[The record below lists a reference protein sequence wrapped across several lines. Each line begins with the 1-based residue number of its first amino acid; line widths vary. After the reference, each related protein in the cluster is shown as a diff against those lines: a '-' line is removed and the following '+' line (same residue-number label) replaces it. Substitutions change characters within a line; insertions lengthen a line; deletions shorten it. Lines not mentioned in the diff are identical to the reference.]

1 MQDEPGVLNRISSL
15 VRRRNFNIESIVAG
29 RTEKE
34 GITRMTLVV
43 NEPDINKRKT
53 IINNIKRLVEI
64 YDVVDATGQDCHI
77 REHALVKISIDEGNR
92 KDIDGLRALAVL
104 PVIFYHAG
112 FKLFSGGFVG
122 VDIFFVISGYLIT
135 SIIYREII
143 KSNNFMISNLSSF
156 LSSNAEIS
164 LSSES
169 KLFVKQA
176 CKNPKLLNFLIAC
189 TIFGLISP

>member
-1 MQDEPGVLNRISSL
+1 MKQTLILFMQDEPGVLNRISSL

-77 REHALVKISIDEGNR
+77 REHALVKISVNEINKKNIDQ
-92 KDIDGLRALAVL
+92 LV
-104 PVIFYHAG
+104 
-112 FKLFSGGFVG
+112 SGGDCKILDDNNDAMVLEL
-122 VDIFFVISGYLIT
+122 SGNESTVERNIKYLEKYTILELLRSGKMAMLAGNDDKNKPNLT
-135 SIIYREII
+135 
-143 KSNNFMISNLSSF
+143 KS
-156 LSSNAEIS
+156 
-164 LSSES
+164 
-169 KLFVKQA
+169 
-176 CKNPKLLNFLIAC
+176 
-189 TIFGLISP
+189 SPYWDD